1 MLEGKLY
8 ILSFYELEEILEIHE
23 IELWKIHEMTEFWSM
38 YEMFWN
44 CIKHEVILNFY
55 WIILYNMLMFSVQQ
69 SH

>member
-23 IELWKIHEMTEFWSM
+23 IELWKIHEMTKFWSM